1 MILYFQTPPLKPGRT
16 AAGFPFQ
23 ESSNLWAPQSQPA
36 AYELWG
42 MCTSHTL
49 GKQGSQPVAGGWS
62 PAKNFQWLSYQSWN
76 ITGGGQLHG
85 LWGEA
90 GGKQ

>member
-23 ESSNLWAPQSQPA
+23 ESSNLWALQSQPA

-42 MCTSHTL
+42 MCTSNTL
-49 GKQGSQPVAGGWS
+49 GKQGSQPGSSGLVS
-62 PAKNFQWLSYQSWN
+62 RQELSMALLSELEHNRRW
-76 ITGGGQLHG
+76 
-85 LWGEA
+85 A
-90 GGKQ
+90 A